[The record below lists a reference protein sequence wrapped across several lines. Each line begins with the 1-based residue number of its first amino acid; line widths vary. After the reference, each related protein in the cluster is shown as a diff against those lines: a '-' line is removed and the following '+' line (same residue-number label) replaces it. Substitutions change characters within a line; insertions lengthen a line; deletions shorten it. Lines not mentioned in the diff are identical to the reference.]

1 MKEPIYNFQDPAY
14 YKVREDS
21 ITGWMFGF
29 DPTNPG
35 ESIPS
40 IAGEFFIFYI
50 SYLKNHGEF
59 ITSIACEHLVRQK
72 L

>member
-1 MKEPIYNFQDPAY
+1 MFKNPDVVTSMYCIVQ
-14 YKVREDS
+14 KVREDS

-40 IAGEFFIFYI
+40 IAGDHFFV
-50 SYLKNHGEF
+50 
-59 ITSIACEHLVRQK
+59 HLFRSMPI
-72 L
+72 